1 VAQIATDS
9 LSLADKAY
17 RAVRDMIV
25 SLELR
30 PGAVVSEREL
40 TEQLAIGRTPMHE
53 ALHRLSREKLIA
65 VYPRRGMF
73 VTTVEI
79 RDLAALCEV
88 RLALE
93 GQAAK
98 LAAQKA
104 TAEDRAE
111 IEAVMPE
118 FHIVGRPYKDLMEL
132 DERIHRM
139 IYRFARNEFLEM
151 TAEQYYMHALRIWYM
166 ALDRTPELPAAVQE
180 HDNLLEAIAAG
191 EARKAEKLMR
201 EHVQHF
207 EDAMG
212 RVLLPA

>member
-9 LSLADKAY
+9 VSLAEKAY
-17 RAVRDMIV
+17 HAVRALIV

-40 TEQLAIGRTPMHE
+40 MERFGIGRTPMHE
-53 ALHRLSREKLIA
+53 ALHRLSRERFVE

-88 RLALE
+88 RVALE
-93 GQAAK
+93 GQAAR
-98 LAAQKA
+98 LAAQKV
-104 TAEDRAE
+104 TGDDRAE
-111 IEAVMPE
+111 IAAIMPV
-118 FHIVGRPYKDLMEL
+118 FHIVGRPYTELMEL
-132 DERIHRM
+132 DEQIHRM
-139 IYRFARNEFLEM
+139 IYRMARNEFLEM
-151 TAEQYYMHALRIWYM
+151 TAEQYYVHALRIWYL
-166 ALDRTPELPAAVQE
+166 AIDRTPELPAAVQE

-191 EARKAEKLMR
+191 EARRAEKLMR